1 MGNPVCVRRAQH
13 DTPMGNPVCVRR
25 AQHDGPMGNS
35 VCVRRTPNEQFSEV
49 RTYSAS
55 DMVTGSEPLFPDHV
69 SCVCSAPPGGTPPG
83 SFGFRIQSEQRLAL

>member
-1 MGNPVCVRRAQH
+1 
-13 DTPMGNPVCVRR
+13 MGNPVCVRR

-35 VCVRRTPNEQFSEV
+35 VCVRRTPNEQFLEV

-69 SCVCSAPPGGTPPG
+69 SCVCSAPPGGTPPEA
-83 SFGFRIQSEQRLAL
+83 SQLPDRKLRGFRIQSEQRLAL